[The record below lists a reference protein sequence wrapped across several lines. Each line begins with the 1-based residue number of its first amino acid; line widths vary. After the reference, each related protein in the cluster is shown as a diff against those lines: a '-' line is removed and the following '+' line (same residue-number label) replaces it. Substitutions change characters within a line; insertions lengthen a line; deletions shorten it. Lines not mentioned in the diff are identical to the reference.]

1 MHEPG
6 RTDSEETTVTT
17 FRRTAPVLLSAA
29 ALLAAAGCG
38 PAGAEAT
45 APVVG
50 PPLTSA
56 AAAEPTPDASATEE
70 EDAPGTGSAVCGP
83 DEVTGEADENAP
95 QPAGSTRGTSVVLYN
110 SSTTDCA
117 LASEPDI
124 ELLDGAGAPL
134 PTTVEFEE
142 PLGTAV
148 DVVPA
153 EFSVGLTLQWRVVP
167 TAPGADPATDC
178 VDAEALRLR
187 LTPDADAVDVPVRIT
202 ACDAGT
208 LYVTRPALNAG

>member
-38 PAGAEAT
+38 PAGAEA
-45 APVVG
+45 AGPVVG
-50 PPLTSA
+50 PPLTSTA
-56 AAAEPTPDASATEE
+56 AAPTPTPTPTADAGAEE
-70 EDAPGTGSAVCGP
+70 EGSVVCGP
-83 DEVTGEADENAP
+83 DEVTGEADEDAP
-95 QPAGSTRGTSVVLYN
+95 QPAGSTRTTTVFLSN
-110 SSTTDCA
+110 SSTTDCT
-117 LASEPDI
+117 LAAEPDI

-134 PTTVEFEE
+134 PTTVEFAE

-148 DVVPA
+148 DVIPA
-153 EFSVGLTLQWRVVP
+153 DFSVSLTLQWRVVP
-167 TAPGADPATDC
+167 GTPDADPAVDCPSAEALRVTLTPGADP
-178 VDAEALRLR
+178 
-187 LTPDADAVDVPVRIT
+187 VDVPVGIT

>member
-1 MHEPG
+1 VHEPG

-38 PAGAEAT
+38 PAGPAA
-45 APVVG
+45 AGPVVG

-56 AAAEPTPDASATEE
+56 AAAPTPAADAGAEE
-70 EDAPGTGSAVCGP
+70 EEEEAGSAVCGP
-83 DEVTGEADENAP
+83 DEVTGEADEDAP

-110 SSTTDCA
+110 SSTTDCT
-117 LASEPDI
+117 LAAEPGI

-167 TAPGADPATDC
+167 TSPDADPATDC
-178 VDAEALRLR
+178 PTAAALRLT
-187 LTPDADAVDVPVRIT
+187 LTPGADPVDVPVGIT